1 MAVRNIIR
9 IDEDKCN
16 GCGNCITGCAEGALA
31 LVNGKARLV
40 RESFCDGLGAC
51 IGECPTGAL
60 TIEQREAD
68 AFDEAAVHAAAV
80 AAQAPAAAGAGATAF
95 AHAASGCPSGGHGG
109 GGGCPGSMSR
119 TFGPARPAAHA
130 GAAPASALRHWPVQ
144 LHLVSPFAPQ
154 YQGAELLLAADCA
167 AFACG
172 AFHTDLLPGKA
183 LAIACPKLDEL
194 SGYVEKLTDLFALAR
209 PPRVTVARME
219 VPCCGGILRMALEAR
234 ARANSAVP
242 VEEVVI
248 GVSGDILSRREF

>member
-1 MAVRNIIR
+1 MAMRNIIR
-9 IDEDKCN
+9 IDEAKCN
-16 GCGNCITGCAEGALA
+16 GCGNCITGCAEGALV

-51 IGECPTGAL
+51 IGDCPTGAL

-68 AFDEAAVHAAAV
+68 AFDEAAVLAAAGD
-80 AAQAPAAAGAGATAF
+80 AMAPAAAGAGASAVAHTA
-95 AHAASGCPSGGHGG
+95 AGCPSGGHS
-109 GGGCPGSMSR
+109 GGCPGTMSR
-119 TFGPARPAAHA
+119 TFEPRPAAPA
-130 GAAPASALRHWPVQ
+130 GAAPASALGHWPVQ

-154 YQGAELLLAADCA
+154 YQEADLLIAADCA

-172 AFHTDLLPGKA
+172 AFHTGLLPGKA

-194 SGYVEKLTDLFALAR
+194 SGYVEKLRDLFTHAR

-219 VPCCGGILRMALEAR
+219 VPCCGGLLRLVLEAR
-234 ARANSAVP
+234 AQAGSRIP
-242 VEEVVI
+242 VEEVVV

>member
-1 MAVRNIIR
+1 MAMRSIIR
-9 IDEDKCN
+9 IDEAKCN
-16 GCGNCITGCAEGALA
+16 GCGNCITGCAEGALV
-31 LVNGKARLV
+31 LVNGKAKLV

-51 IGECPTGAL
+51 IGDCPTGAL

-68 AFDEAAVHAAAV
+68 AFDEAAVLAAAG
-80 AAQAPAAAGAGATAF
+80 AAQVPAAAGAGASA
-95 AHAASGCPSGGHGG
+95 AVPAASGCPSGGH

-119 TFGPARPAAHA
+119 TFGPSAPPAHA

-144 LHLVSPFAPQ
+144 LHLISPFAPQ
-154 YQGAELLLAADCA
+154 YQEADLLIAADCA

-194 SGYVEKLTDLFALAR
+194 SGYVEKLRDLFTHAR

-219 VPCCGGILRMALEAR
+219 VPCCGGLLRLVLEAR
-234 ARANSAVP
+234 AQAGSAVP

-248 GVSGDILSRREF
+248 GVSGDLLSRREF

>member
-9 IDEDKCN
+9 IDEGKCN

-95 AHAASGCPSGGHGG
+95 AHAASGCPSGGN

-119 TFGPARPAAHA
+119 TFGPRPATPT

-144 LHLVSPFAPQ
+144 LHLVSPHAPQ